1 MTWLPVGTVL
11 GDLELHES
19 FVDFDGPRVF
29 SCVSATGQW
38 FIAGWAEER
47 DEDDVWLYLPLSQPR
62 LSMIRSGGL
71 TLRAAFEQP
80 EGLIY
85 QVLLPH
91 SDEATDQAVPIG
103 AARLRDE
110 WLPESDFRLEL
121 TTRTLPEAIE
131 ADEWRRLTMQE
142 RRGRLRLMV
151 KWPGV
156 TRSEAPTKK
165 VGELLVSTQALID
178 NVGLALL
185 QSDPPQAG
193 RIPIDVAEQ
202 TATDVVA
209 LSAASFVIDIASTNF
224 DDLFDGSVFR
234 DIAERVLTLLDTSL
248 ERDDL
253 IAQLVEL
260 RPRGAKSFRN
270 FVNELAS
277 TGADITI
284 AGAGTSL
291 EYTAR
296 VLPAE
301 RLESLSKILSNLVPE
316 DVFEI
321 RGRMRLYRAD
331 MDRKLFGVLDA
342 LTDERYEGRIAQ
354 RALVQVDHATVN
366 EVYEVVVSEFS
377 TFDEAV
383 GERKPV
389 FVLEQLS
396 PVDAS
401 SPARQTER
409 VRVTENPLALD
420 QDSAAPPPGD

>member
-1 MTWLPVGTVL
+1 MTWLPVGTPL

-47 DEDDVWLYLPLSQPR
+47 DEGDLWLYLPLSQPR
-62 LSMIRSGGL
+62 LTMIRSGGL
-71 TLRAAFEQP
+71 TLRAAFERP

-85 QVLLPH
+85 QVILPH
-91 SDEATDQAVPIG
+91 NKEDADQARPIG
-103 AARLRDE
+103 ATGLRDE
-110 WLPESDFRLEL
+110 WLPESDFALEL
-121 TTRTLPEAIE
+121 TTHTLPEAME
-131 ADEWRRLTMQE
+131 AHEWRRLTMQE

-151 KWPGV
+151 KWPGT

-193 RIPIDVAEQ
+193 RIPQDVAEQ

-209 LSAASFVIDIASTNF
+209 LSAASFVVDIASTNF
-224 DDLFDGSVFR
+224 DDLFEGSVFR

-248 ERDDL
+248 GRDDL

-270 FVNELAS
+270 FVNELSS

-291 EYTAR
+291 EYIAR

-301 RLESLSKILSNLVPE
+301 RLVNLSKILTNLVPE

-321 RGRMRLYRAD
+321 RGKMRLYGPTWTANC
-331 MDRKLFGVLDA
+331 
-342 LTDERYEGRIAQ
+342 
-354 RALVQVDHATVN
+354 LV
-366 EVYEVVVSEFS
+366 FS
-377 TFDEAV
+377 M
-383 GERKPV
+383 R
-389 FVLEQLS
+389 
-396 PVDAS
+396 
-401 SPARQTER
+401 
-409 VRVTENPLALD
+409 
-420 QDSAAPPPGD
+420 